1 MMRENFDCS
10 HSWQVSAHCCNK
22 LSSKAKYT
30 WTPSCHP
37 YSRVVDVMQGAKH
50 RLAQGTG
57 TKGQWMLVEVSQTS
71 VLEDD
76 SIGSEHWVN
85 DELKDSFNS

>member
-1 MMRENFDCS
+1 M
-10 HSWQVSAHCCNK
+10 
-22 LSSKAKYT
+22 
-30 WTPSCHP
+30 
-37 YSRVVDVMQGAKH
+37 VDVMQGAKH